1 MIELLKYLKN
11 YIRQIIVIFFLTV
24 IQVTVNLELPGYI
37 ARIVDQGILGGS
49 EIDVIISTGLFML
62 GLSLVGAVCI
72 VMAGYQA
79 ARVATGFATA
89 IREKVFAKAQ
99 GFSLAEFNRFSTSSL
114 ITRSTN
120 DIQQIQT
127 IVYMML
133 RIMLVAPLT
142 AAGAIFQA
150 YRTAPSM
157 TWIMGAAV
165 FVMIGMVL
173 FIWSVVMPKFKLL
186 QILVDRLNLVT
197 RENLTGLKV
206 IRAFNAE
213 KYEEGKFD
221 RANADLTAL
230 NLFLNRLMAIMQPF
244 MTLVSSFTMIAVV
257 WYGASLI
264 GEGGLLIGDM
274 IAFMQ
279 YSMQVLFGF
288 MMMSMIFIMLP
299 RASVSGA
306 RVAEVLETE
315 PSIKEPARS
324 APFITGAPA
333 VEFRGVTFA
342 YPGAEYPVL
351 ENISFSV
358 PAGKTTAFIGST
370 GSGKSTLIHLIT
382 RFYDVNYGHV
392 FVKGVDVRD
401 LRFADLYSCLGYVPQ
416 KGVLF
421 SGTVKSNIKYGA
433 PKAHDRE
440 MRRAAEVAQAAEF
453 IGRIGGKYGGSISQ
467 GGSNVSGGQKQ
478 RLSIARALA
487 KKPDI
492 FLFDDSFSALDFRT
506 DAVLRKALKAETEKS
521 AVLVVAQRI
530 GTVINADQIIV
541 LDKGRIVGTGKHG
554 ELWKTCS
561 VYKEIALSQLS
572 EKELGGRSS
581 ISS

>member
-150 YRTAPSM
+150 YRTAPSI

-165 FVMIGMVL
+165 FVMIGMVV
-173 FIWSVVMPKFKLL
+173 FIWRIVMPKFKLL

-230 NLFLNRLMAIMQPF
+230 NLFLNRLLALIQPF

-264 GEGGLLIGDM
+264 
-274 IAFMQ
+274 
-279 YSMQVLFGF
+279 
-288 MMMSMIFIMLP
+288 
-299 RASVSGA
+299 
-306 RVAEVLETE
+306 
-315 PSIKEPARS
+315 RS
-324 APFITGAPA
+324 EEHT
-333 VEFRGVTFA
+333 
-342 YPGAEYPVL
+342 
-351 ENISFSV
+351 
-358 PAGKTTAFIGST
+358 
-370 GSGKSTLIHLIT
+370 
-382 RFYDVNYGHV
+382 
-392 FVKGVDVRD
+392 
-401 LRFADLYSCLGYVPQ
+401 
-416 KGVLF
+416 
-421 SGTVKSNIKYGA
+421 
-433 PKAHDRE
+433 
-440 MRRAAEVAQAAEF
+440 
-453 IGRIGGKYGGSISQ
+453 
-467 GGSNVSGGQKQ
+467 
-478 RLSIARALA
+478 
-487 KKPDI
+487 
-492 FLFDDSFSALDFRT
+492 
-506 DAVLRKALKAETEKS
+506 
-521 AVLVVAQRI
+521 
-530 GTVINADQIIV
+530 
-541 LDKGRIVGTGKHG
+541 
-554 ELWKTCS
+554 
-561 VYKEIALSQLS
+561 S
-572 EKELGGRSS
+572 E
-581 ISS
+581 

>member
-1 MIELLKYLKN
+1 MIRLLKYLKN
-11 YIRQIIVIFFLTV
+11 YIWQIIAIFFLTV

-37 ARIVDQGILGGS
+37 ARIVDQGILGGN

-62 GLSLVGAVCI
+62 VLSLVGAACI

-89 IREKVFAKAQ
+89 MREKVFAKAQ
-99 GFSLAEFNRFSTSSL
+99 GFSLDEFNRFSTSSL

-165 FVMIGMVL
+165 FVMMGMVL

-186 QILVDRLNLVT
+186 QKLVDRLNLVT

-230 NLFLNRLMAIMQPF
+230 NLFLNRLMAVMQPF
-244 MTLVSSFTMIAVV
+244 MTIVSSFTMIAVV
-257 WYGASLI
+257 WYGARLI
-264 GEGGLLIGDM
+264 GGGGLFIGNM

-315 PSIKEPARS
+315 QYIIEPARS

-351 ENISFSV
+351 ENISFSA

-382 RFYDVNYGHV
+382 RFYDVSYGHV

-440 MRRAAEVAQAAEF
+440 MRRAAEVAQAVEF

-467 GGSNVSGGQKQ
+467 GGANVSGGQKQ

-506 DAVLRKALKAETEKS
+506 DAALRKALKAETEKS

-541 LDKGRIVGTGKHG
+541 LDKGRIVGMGGHR
-554 ELWKTCS
+554 ELLETCS

-572 EKELGGRSS
+572 EEELGL
-581 ISS
+581 

>member
-89 IREKVFAKAQ
+89 IREKVLAKVHD
-99 GFSLAEFNRFSTSSL
+99 FSLVEFNRFSTSSL

-127 IVYMML
+127 IVFMML

-244 MTLVSSFTMIAVV
+244 LRFVSSFAGLAVFG
-257 WYGASLI
+257 WGGSLI

-288 MMMSMIFIMLP
+288 MMMSMIFILSP

-306 RVAEVLETE
+306 RVAEVLKTE
-315 PSIKEPARS
+315 PSIIEPARS

-333 VEFRGVTFA
+333 IEFRGVTFA

-382 RFYDVNYGHV
+382 RFYEVHYGHV

-453 IGRIGGKYGGSISQ
+453 IGRIGGKYGGSISP
-467 GGSNVSGGQKQ
+467 GGSDVSGGQEK
-478 RLSIARALA
+478 RLSIARAFA

>member
-1 MIELLKYLKN
+1 MTKLFKYLKP
-11 YIRQIIVIFFLTV
+11 YIWSIIAVFFLTI
-24 IQVTVNLELPGYI
+24 IQVGVNLELPGYM
-37 ARIVDQGILGGS
+37 ARIIDEGIM
-49 EIDVIISTGLFML
+49 ENQTDIIFSVGFIML
-62 GLSLVGAVCI
+62 SISLAGAVCI
-72 VMAGYQA
+72 VLAGYLA
-79 ARVATGFATA
+79 ARIATGFAMVV
-89 IREKVFAKAQ
+89 REKVFDKVQ
-99 GFSLAEFNRFSTSSL
+99 DFSLVEFNRFSTSSL

-127 IVYMML
+127 IVFMML

-165 FVMIGMVL
+165 FVMIGLVV

-186 QILVDRLNLVT
+186 QKLVDRLNLVT

-221 RANADLTAL
+221 RANTDLTAL
-230 NLFLNRLMAIMQPF
+230 NLFLNRLMAVMQPF

-264 GEGGLLIGDM
+264 GGGGLLIGDM

-453 IGRIGGKYGGSISQ
+453 IGRIGGKYGGSIFP
-467 GGSNVSGGQKQ
+467 GGSEV
-478 RLSIARALA
+478 
-487 KKPDI
+487 
-492 FLFDDSFSALDFRT
+492 F
-506 DAVLRKALKAETEKS
+506 
-521 AVLVVAQRI
+521 
-530 GTVINADQIIV
+530 
-541 LDKGRIVGTGKHG
+541 GR
-554 ELWKTCS
+554 
-561 VYKEIALSQLS
+561 
-572 EKELGGRSS
+572 
-581 ISS
+581 

>member
-150 YRTAPSM
+150 YRTAPSI
-157 TWIMGAAV
+157 TWLMGV
-165 FVMIGMVL
+165 
-173 FIWSVVMPKFKLL
+173 
-186 QILVDRLNLVT
+186 
-197 RENLTGLKV
+197 
-206 IRAFNAE
+206 
-213 KYEEGKFD
+213 
-221 RANADLTAL
+221 
-230 NLFLNRLMAIMQPF
+230 MQPF

-264 GEGGLLIGDM
+264 GGGGLLIGDM

-324 APFITGAPA
+324 APFISGAPA

-382 RFYDVNYGHV
+382 RFYEVHYGHV

-453 IGRIGGKYGGSISQ
+453 IGRIGGKYGGSIFP
-467 GGSNVSGGQKQ
+467 GGSEV
-478 RLSIARALA
+478 
-487 KKPDI
+487 
-492 FLFDDSFSALDFRT
+492 F
-506 DAVLRKALKAETEKS
+506 
-521 AVLVVAQRI
+521 
-530 GTVINADQIIV
+530 
-541 LDKGRIVGTGKHG
+541 GR
-554 ELWKTCS
+554 
-561 VYKEIALSQLS
+561 
-572 EKELGGRSS
+572 
-581 ISS
+581 